1 MILRP
6 LLAATLAVALA
17 AAPALA
23 VERKPVAA
31 PKKPAV
37 VEKPAPEPEPP
48 PQQPS
53 DGSPP
58 YEAQLTRLSEIMGAL
73 AWLRSV
79 CGDSDSAEYRA
90 RMAALLDAEATAP
103 ERRERLAGAYNRGYH
118 GYETTYRA
126 CTPNARMAIARFLDE
141 GGKIAHEI
149 SYRFGGS

>member
-1 MILRP
+1 MKVARFLVP
-6 LLAATLAVALA
+6 VLSVLLAATPVLAVD
-17 AAPALA
+17 
-23 VERKPVAA
+23 RKPAPA

-37 VEKPAPEPEPP
+37 VEKPAPEPEP

-73 AWLRSV
+73 SWLRSV
-79 CGDSDSAEYRA
+79 CGDADSGEYRA

-103 ERRERLAGAYNRGYH
+103 ERRERLAGAYNRGYR
-118 GYETTYRA
+118 GYEVTYRS
-126 CTPNARMAIARFLDE
+126 CTPNARTAIAKFIDE